1 MPRTLTK
8 TQNTLSVTLPE
19 GSLSFTFPTTESDIA
34 NGYVIAT
41 IPSGSR
47 VNTGYHWHET
57 HSEFHK
63 VLSGRALITLD
74 GITREYTPQDDEI
87 VIRPFVKH
95 LIRRADAFRPEGELG
110 DREDLEWDICIDR
123 CKRRA
128 WADGAET
135 FVQGLAMFSE
145 TDMYPVVT
153 ENGPTWFGRYATY
166 AMILLGV
173 ILAKVFGIK
182 GIYDEYTPGEL
193 KATVGKK
200 DA

>member
-1 MPRTLTK
+1 MA
-8 TQNTLSVTLPE
+8 
-19 GSLSFTFPTTESDIA
+19 I
-34 NGYVIAT
+34 
-41 IPSGSR
+41 
-47 VNTGYHWHET
+47 
-57 HSEFHK
+57 EFHK

-110 DREDLEWDICIDR
+110 DREDLVLRERTEPADREKEVFFRNGISALIDANGGPGQMGPR
-123 CKRRA
+123 L
-128 WADGAET
+128 